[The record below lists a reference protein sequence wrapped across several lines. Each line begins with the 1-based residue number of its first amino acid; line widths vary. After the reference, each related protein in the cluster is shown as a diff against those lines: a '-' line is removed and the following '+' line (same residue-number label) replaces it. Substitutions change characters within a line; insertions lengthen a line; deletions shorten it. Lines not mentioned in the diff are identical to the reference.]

1 MDMNNQKIVAND
13 LLKARSTADPSIV
26 LECADGKVRVYSFPI
41 SDQDSKEKMTMALR
55 ALMGK
60 LNVLKYTFVL
70 EAWMSTN
77 PDIKPSMSPTRQ
89 EYMVFLINDRVDET
103 CTFWPIQRKEDGSG
117 FVTETH
123 DVNQNGQSGLMCDLF
138 DTEPYEKLSFT
149 KKRAIDKLVLRL
161 LNMRAEA
168 MPTFH

>member
-1 MDMNNQKIVAND
+1 
-13 LLKARSTADPSIV
+13 
-26 LECADGKVRVYSFPI
+26 
-41 SDQDSKEKMTMALR
+41 
-55 ALMGK
+55 
-60 LNVLKYTFVL
+60 
-70 EAWMSTN
+70 
-77 PDIKPSMSPTRQ
+77 
-89 EYMVFLINDRVDET
+89 MVFLINDRVAET

>member
-26 LECADGKVRVYSFPI
+26 LECADGKVRIYSFPI

-55 ALMGK
+55 VLMGK

-77 PDIKPSMSPTRQ
+77 PDIKPSMSPTR
-89 EYMVFLINDRVDET
+89 
-103 CTFWPIQRKEDGSG
+103 
-117 FVTETH
+117 
-123 DVNQNGQSGLMCDLF
+123 
-138 DTEPYEKLSFT
+138 
-149 KKRAIDKLVLRL
+149 
-161 LNMRAEA
+161 
-168 MPTFH
+168 